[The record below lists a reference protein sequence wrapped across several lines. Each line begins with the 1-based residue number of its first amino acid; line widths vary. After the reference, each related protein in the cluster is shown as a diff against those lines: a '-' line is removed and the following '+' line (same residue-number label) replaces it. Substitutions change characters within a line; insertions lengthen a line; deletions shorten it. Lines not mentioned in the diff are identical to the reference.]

1 MIYLCNHR
9 HIAYESLKLANSL
22 VGKVVSTSEAECQRQ
37 RQQQARSAPHSRP
50 RGLEHATRE
59 VRLNNKCCHQT
70 VSLRRTKRVCAESLS
85 SKGRR
90 TVKFCMREV
99 CLMLMHR
106 TSPGPHQ
113 WDWGGAKPHG
123 RHWGRF
129 WAARAFGTLLHPAHY
144 NPSSRGTPNELFLT
158 FAPAR

>member
-1 MIYLCNHR
+1 MYLCNHR

-113 WDWGGAKPHG
+113 WDWGGGQTAWKALG
-123 RHWGRF
+123 SLLGGTGFRH
-129 WAARAFGTLLHPAHY
+129 
-144 NPSSRGTPNELFLT
+144 PSQSRQLQS
-158 FAPAR
+158 